1 MERNVRKLIEE
12 VAKEVYVRDIQAA
25 EIVGLSVQTLRN
37 YRFHG
42 KGPDYVKR
50 GRSVRYPVSA
60 LYEWMESRRVRL
72 NEQE

>member
-1 MERNVRKLIEE
+1 MQKETYLKDVEA
-12 VAKEVYVRDIQAA
+12 AKV
-25 EIVGLSVQTLRN
+25 VGLSVQTLRN

-50 GRSVRYPVSA
+50 GRSVRYPYSA
-60 LYEWMESRRVRL
+60 LIEWMESKRVRL